1 MRAKLQRCR
10 TIWGRTEQRDT
21 LPGLRTVTNAVYQ
34 PATPDGSWALCD
46 ADGTIIEFG
55 ANPMLTDVVDEADD
69 RPTLFIGPLIT
80 HYGHFLLG
88 TFARLWPLLAWTGPK
103 PRLLCYAEGPLDAL
117 HAKWA
122 TLPFLADILARFG
135 LTVEDLVT
143 FQNVTRVPTL
153 LVPEPSVKE
162 QDLTHAIFGTLTHH
176 TGEAFYDLATVD
188 REARPVY
195 LSKSRLDSGISRLR
209 NEDVLCEALARQGVD
224 IVFPEMLRFPELVRL
239 LSERR
244 MVMGTAGSAFHTAV
258 FAAPNRRI
266 LALNW
271 TPPVHANFP
280 LLDALNGT
288 QARYYYV
295 PGSTI
300 GDEPGFHFG
309 WSIPDPHAVA
319 NEMIERANAFDSLDA
334 RDAAEDAAR
343 WRAKWIPGWKPVQR
357 WLERRL

>member
-1 MRAKLQRCR
+1 
-10 TIWGRTEQRDT
+10 
-21 LPGLRTVTNAVYQ
+21 
-34 PATPDGSWALCD
+34 
-46 ADGTIIEFG
+46 
-55 ANPMLTDVVDEADD
+55 
-69 RPTLFIGPLIT
+69 
-80 HYGHFLLG
+80 
-88 TFARLWPLLAWTGPK
+88 
-103 PRLLCYAEGPLDAL
+103 
-117 HAKWA
+117 
-122 TLPFLADILARFG
+122 
-135 LTVEDLVT
+135 
-143 FQNVTRVPTL
+143 
-153 LVPEPSVKE
+153 VKE
-162 QDLTHAIFGTLTHH
+162 QDLTHAIYGTLTRF
-176 TGEAFYDLATVD
+176 TGEAFYDLAAVD

-195 LSKSRLDSGISRLR
+195 LSKARLGSGISRLR

-224 IVFPEMLRFPELVRL
+224 IAFPETLRFPDMVRL